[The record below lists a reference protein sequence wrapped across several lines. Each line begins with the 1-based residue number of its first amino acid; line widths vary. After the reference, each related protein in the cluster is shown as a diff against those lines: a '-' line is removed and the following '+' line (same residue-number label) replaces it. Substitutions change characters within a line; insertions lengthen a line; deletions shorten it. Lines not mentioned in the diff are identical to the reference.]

1 MSRVSDTTGETGRA
15 SAAVGDAGVRPAVE
29 GATGPGGGESLRVGI
44 RGMHCAACVR
54 AVETALEGVPG
65 VLSASV
71 SLPAEEASLS
81 VLPGAVTLETVRDA
95 VASAGYEVV
104 DTAGLDERAAEEQRE
119 RDREARAA
127 QLLRKFWV
135 GAVLSVPVL
144 LFSHHEVVPFL
155 MGLPVTSVRILWA
168 VAGVLTLPIV
178 GWVGVQFFTGAWKA
192 MRRRQANMDTL
203 VAVGTGSAFAYSWA
217 VVLAPG
223 IFPAG
228 TAHPFF
234 EATAVVI
241 TLVVLGQGLEARAR
255 GRTTNALRA
264 LLDLRPPTARRL
276 RNGQESDVALELVEP
291 GDVLAV
297 RPGERVPIDGVVV
310 SGTSA
315 LDESALTGES
325 VPVDKGP
332 GDTVVGGTMN
342 RSGTFRLR
350 VTRVGKDTVLSRIVE
365 MVRQAQASKPPIER
379 LVDRVAGVF
388 VPVVLGIAA
397 ATFFAWYFFGPEP
410 RLSFALAVSV
420 SVLVIACPC
429 ALGLATPISVM
440 IAVGKAA
447 EHGTLIRSGE
457 ALQKAR
463 RIRVVALD
471 KTGTLTKGEPSVVD
485 ARSLAPMS
493 ELDVLAWA
501 ASAESGSEHPLGRAI
516 LAAARERGAS
526 TQEASSFE
534 ARGGL
539 GVRASVGGKAV
550 LVGGRGLLEEEGVDP
565 TPLDGWMRELSD
577 GGKTVALVAVDGKAA
592 GALGLVDEEK
602 GDSREAVARLKR
614 LGLDVVMLTGDNE
627 RTARAIADRVGI
639 DRVLAG
645 VRPEGKEAAVS
656 EIRRTSRGPVAM
668 VGDGINDAPALASAD
683 VGIAIGSGTDVAKE
697 TADVVLM
704 GSSLHGVA
712 DTIELSRA
720 TIRNMKQNL
729 LGAFVYNVAAIPIAA
744 GAFYPAFG
752 ILLSP
757 LVAGAA
763 MAFSSV
769 TVVTNA
775 NRLRGFRPSRGP
787 GAVGAL

>member
-1 MSRVSDTTGETGRA
+1 MA
-15 SAAVGDAGVRPAVE
+15 SVPNTVDVE
-29 GATGPGGGESLRVGI
+29 PLRVGI

-54 AVETALEGVPG
+54 AVESALEGVPG

-81 VLPGAVTLETVRDA
+81 VVPGVVTLQAVREA
-95 VASAGYEVV
+95 VANAGYEVA
-104 DTAGLDERAAEEQRE
+104 DTADLDERAAEEQRVRE
-119 RDREARAA
+119 REARAD
-127 QLLRKFWV
+127 QLLRKFWA
-135 GAVLSVPVL
+135 GAALSIPVL
-144 LFSHHEVVPFL
+144 LFSHHEMVPFL
-155 MGLPVTSVRILWA
+155 MGLPDASVWILWA
-168 VAGVLTLPIV
+168 IAGVLTLPIV
-178 GWVGVQFFTGAWKA
+178 TWVGAQFFTGAWKA
-192 MRRRQANMDTL
+192 TRRRQANMDTL

-223 IFPAG
+223 AFPEG

-255 GRTTNALRA
+255 GRATNALRA
-264 LLDLRPPTARRL
+264 LLDLRPPTARRM
-276 RNGQESDVALELVEP
+276 RDGQETEVQLDLVEP
-291 GDVLAV
+291 GDVLVV
-297 RPGERVPIDGVVV
+297 RPGERVPLDGVVV
-310 SGTSA
+310 LGTSA
-315 LDESALTGES
+315 VDESALTGES

-332 GDTVVGGTMN
+332 EDPVVGGTMN
-342 RSGTFRLR
+342 RSGSFRIR

-397 ATFFAWYFFGPEP
+397 VTFLAWYSFGPEP
-410 RLSFALAVSV
+410 RLSFALAVAV

-447 EHGTLIRSGE
+447 EHGILIRSGE

-471 KTGTLTKGEPSVVD
+471 KTGTLTKGEPSVTDVL
-485 ARSLAPMS
+485 ALAPGG
-493 ELDVLAWA
+493 ELDLLAWA

-516 LAAARERGAS
+516 VTAARGRGAS
-526 TQEASSFE
+526 GSEASSFE

-539 GVRASVGGKAV
+539 GVRARVGGKSV
-550 LVGGRGLLEEEGVDP
+550 LVGGRALLVEEGVDP
-565 TPLDGWMRELSD
+565 APLDPWVQELSD

-602 GDSREAVARLKR
+602 ADSREAVARLKR
-614 LGLDVVMLTGDNE
+614 LGLQVVMLTGDNE

-656 EIRRTSRGPVAM
+656 DIRRIAGGPVAM
-668 VGDGINDAPALASAD
+668 VGDGINDAPALARAD

-704 GSSLHGVA
+704 GTSLHGVA
-712 DTIELSRA
+712 DTVELSRA

-744 GAFYPAFG
+744 GAFYPALG

-757 LVAGAA
+757 IVAGAA

-775 NRLRGFRPSRGP
+775 NRLRGFRPSRSVP
-787 GAVGAL
+787 VPAGAR

>member
-1 MSRVSDTTGETGRA
+1 MSRTSSTMDETSGASTGTKPE
-15 SAAVGDAGVRPAVE
+15 P
-29 GATGPGGGESLRVGI
+29 LRVAI

-54 AVETALEGVPG
+54 AVESALEGVPG
-65 VLSASV
+65 VLSVSV

-81 VLPGAVTLETVRDA
+81 VMPGAVSLQTVRDA
-95 VASAGYEVV
+95 VANAGYEVV
-104 DTAGLDERAAEEQRE
+104 DTTGLDERALDEQRE
-119 RDREARAA
+119 RDREARAVG
-127 QLLRKFWV
+127 LLRKFWV

-144 LFSHHEVVPFL
+144 LFSHHEMVPFL
-155 MGLPVTSVRILWA
+155 MGLPAEAVRILWA
-168 VAGVLTLPIV
+168 LAGVLTLPIV
-178 GWVGVQFFTGAWKA
+178 VWVGGQFFTGAWKA
-192 MRRRQANMDTL
+192 TRRRQANMDTL
-203 VAVGTGSAFAYSWA
+203 VAIGTGSAFAYSWA

-241 TLVVLGQGLEARAR
+241 TLVVLGQALEARAR

-276 RNGQESDVALELVEP
+276 RDGSETEVALELVGP
-291 GDVLAV
+291 GDVLVV
-297 RPGERVPIDGVVV
+297 RPGERVPLDGVVV
-310 SGTSA
+310 LGTSA
-315 LDESALTGES
+315 IDESALTGES
-325 VPVDKGP
+325 VPVDKSP
-332 GDTVVGGTMN
+332 GDSVVGGTMN
-342 RSGTFRLR
+342 RSGSFRLR
-350 VTRVGKDTVLSRIVE
+350 VTRVGKDTVLSQIVE

-397 ATFFAWYFFGPEP
+397 ATFLAWYFFGPEP
-410 RLSFALAVSV
+410 RLSFALAVAV

-447 EHGTLIRSGE
+447 EGGILVRSGE

-471 KTGTLTKGEPSVVD
+471 KTGTLTKGEPSVTDVR
-485 ARSLAPMS
+485 ALAPGG
-493 ELDVLAWA
+493 EVDLLAWA
-501 ASAESGSEHPLGRAI
+501 AAAESGSEHPLGRAI
-516 LAAARERGAS
+516 LSAARGRGA
-526 TQEASSFE
+526 QKAEASSFE

-539 GVRASVGGKAV
+539 GVRARVADKTV

-565 TPLDGWMRELSD
+565 TPLDPWLRELSD
-577 GGKTVALVAVDGKAA
+577 GGKTVALVAVDGKAF

-602 GDSREAVARLKR
+602 PDARDAVARIKR
-614 LGLDVVMLTGDNE
+614 LGLDVVMITGDNE

-645 VRPEGKEAAVS
+645 VRPDGKEAAVNDL
-656 EIRRTSRGPVAM
+656 RRSAGGPVAM

-697 TADVVLM
+697 TADVVLL
-704 GSSLHGVA
+704 GASLHGVP

-752 ILLSP
+752 LLLSP

-775 NRLRGFRPSRGP
+775 NRLRGFRPTRSATGFAGVPATAAAGVR
-787 GAVGAL
+787 

>member
-1 MSRVSDTTGETGRA
+1 
-15 SAAVGDAGVRPAVE
+15 
-29 GATGPGGGESLRVGI
+29 L
-44 RGMHCAACVR
+44 
-54 AVETALEGVPG
+54 
-65 VLSASV
+65 
-71 SLPAEEASLS
+71 
-81 VLPGAVTLETVRDA
+81 
-95 VASAGYEVV
+95 
-104 DTAGLDERAAEEQRE
+104 
-119 RDREARAA
+119 
-127 QLLRKFWV
+127 
-135 GAVLSVPVL
+135 
-144 LFSHHEVVPFL
+144 
-155 MGLPVTSVRILWA
+155 
-168 VAGVLTLPIV
+168 
-178 GWVGVQFFTGAWKA
+178 
-192 MRRRQANMDTL
+192 
-203 VAVGTGSAFAYSWA
+203 
-217 VVLAPG
+217 
-223 IFPAG
+223 
-228 TAHPFF
+228 
-234 EATAVVI
+234 
-241 TLVVLGQGLEARAR
+241 
-255 GRTTNALRA
+255 
-264 LLDLRPPTARRL
+264 
-276 RNGQESDVALELVEP
+276 
-291 GDVLAV
+291 
-297 RPGERVPIDGVVV
+297 DGVVV
-310 SGTSA
+310 LGTSA
-315 LDESALTGES
+315 VDESALTGES

-332 GDTVVGGTMN
+332 EDPVVGGTLN
-342 RSGTFRLR
+342 RSGSFRMR

-388 VPVVLGIAA
+388 VPAVLTVAA
-397 ATFFAWYFFGPEP
+397 ATFLAWYFLGPEP
-410 RLSFALAVSV
+410 RLSFALAVAV

-447 EHGTLIRSGE
+447 EHGILIRNGE

-471 KTGTLTKGEPSVVD
+471 KTGTLTKGEPSVTDVR
-485 ARSLAPMS
+485 ALGPGGEI
-493 ELDVLAWA
+493 ELLEWA

-516 LAAARERGAS
+516 VSAARGRGVS
-526 TQEASSFE
+526 GSDASSFE

-539 GVRASVGGKAV
+539 GVRARVGGKTV
-550 LVGGRGLLEEEGVDP
+550 LVGGRGLLEEAGVDP
-565 TPLDGWMRELSD
+565 APLEPWLRELSD

-592 GALGLVDEEK
+592 GVLGLVDEEK
-602 GDSREAVARLKR
+602 ADSCEAVARLKR
-614 LGLDVVMLTGDNE
+614 LGLEVVMITGDNE

-645 VRPEGKEAAVS
+645 VRPDGKEAAVS
-656 EIRRTSRGPVAM
+656 EIGRSAGGAVAM
-668 VGDGINDAPALASAD
+668 VGDGINDAPALARAD

-704 GSSLHGVA
+704 GTSLHGVA

-775 NRLRGFRPSRGP
+775 NRLRGFRPSRP
-787 GAVGAL
+787 APSAAGAQSAPALAGAR